1 MASRMA
7 EGVGQTARLVAR
19 RNQDAAVLA
28 ERAVGGRASP
38 RRLQKGELLGLPHA
52 RPMPS
57 IGKRCHE
64 LGIQDEEHAWR
75 IVYRIDSDA
84 IVIVAVFGKKTRK
97 TPREIIATSR
107 RRLKAYDDVV
117 RERREP

>member
-1 MASRMA
+1 MGDRPDKP
-7 EGVGQTARLVAR
+7 LVWLHGEIKTPPFSP
-19 RNQDAAVLA
+19 N
-28 ERAVGGRASP
+28 GRSEAGHLL
-38 RRLQKGELLGLPHA
+38 RRLQIGELLGLPHA

-64 LGIQDEEHAWR
+64 LRVQDEEHAWR

-84 IVIVAVFGKKTRK
+84 IVIVAVFSKKTRK

-107 RRLKAYDDVV
+107 TRLKAYDDLV
-117 RERREP
+117 RERRDP